1 MDIQLP
7 LMDGYEATRRI
18 KSNPEMKEVPI
29 IAVTSYALAGDEA
42 KAEAAGCNAYANNL
56 QQSWRFD
63 GEPPKAVLRDIRT
76 MDRILGRLKP
86 SAPVDPV
93 AGQPTPDF

>member
-1 MDIQLP
+1 MS
-7 LMDGYEATRRI
+7 EAI
-18 KSNPEMKEVPI
+18 GAFI
-29 IAVTSYALAGDEA
+29 IAPL
-42 KAEAAGCNAYANNL
+42 ANNL

-76 MDRILGRLKP
+76 IDRILRRLKS